1 MIWIDEE
8 LPRKYFSDLEIQA
21 AIDDYM
27 KWANRIKFEWVD
39 HTLPYV
45 DPSDPGLTSSP
56 APLIADQGVSACP
69 SQLASSQCTEQ
80 DSRASS
86 DTPRTDQ
93 PK

>member
-56 APLIADQGVSACP
+56 APL
-69 SQLASSQCTEQ
+69 ASSQCTEQ